1 VRWICVLLGLVLLLA
16 ACRDAE
22 EAGVRPEQATAADLT
37 ELVVRRGRLAE
48 IDARTLE
55 PVGRVVHLRGH
66 NGDVDLAPDGTRA
79 AVGGWKSVRIVD
91 LTSFEV
97 VADLPKPHGYSRLVS
112 WGDPGRIVVVNEVF
126 RWNSIDVLVLDAVSG
141 RLLSTRRFA
150 AEDGWTS
157 VARAAG
163 GSVAFL
169 LHPSGDIG
177 PTRLIHVDQSG
188 RSRLYRLDRIA
199 SGHEWVGPSSV
210 FRDLWP
216 GLTLDSDGAHAYVVG
231 ADDLVAEVDL
241 ERGRVEYH
249 SLEPSVSLAA
259 RFRNW
264 LEPSAEAKASDWT
277 QLGALWLGDGRL
289 AIFGSRTV
297 PLIDDDTHHEVG
309 EALGFRLIDTADW
322 SVRMVDDEVIWMER
336 SEDVL
341 LAWGHLWSSV
351 TETYSGIGLRAYDLN
366 GEALFHVLGDRRVE
380 AVSIV
385 GTMALAKLAEG
396 QGTFVVDLV
405 NGQVDPAEPAFIP
418 SRVVGSD
425 AP

>member
-1 VRWICVLLGLVLLLA
+1 
-16 ACRDAE
+16 
-22 EAGVRPEQATAADLT
+22 
-37 ELVVRRGRLAE
+37 
-48 IDARTLE
+48 
-55 PVGRVVHLRGH
+55 
-66 NGDVDLAPDGTRA
+66 
-79 AVGGWKSVRIVD
+79 VGGWKSVRIVD
-91 LTSFEV
+91 LTRFEV

-112 WGDPGRIVVVNEVF
+112 WGDPGRIVVLNEVF
-126 RWNSIDVLVLDAVSG
+126 RWNGIDVLVLDAVSG

-216 GLTLDSDGAHAYVVG
+216 GLALDSDGDHAYVVG

-249 SLEPSVSLAA
+249 SLAPSVSLAA

-277 QLGALWLGDGRL
+277 QLGALWLRDGRL
-289 AIFGSRTV
+289 ALFGNRTV
-297 PLIDDDTHHEVG
+297 PLIDGDTHHEVG
-309 EALGFRLIDTADW
+309 EALGFRLVDTTDW
-322 SVRMVDDEVIWMER
+322 SARMIDDEVIWMER
-336 SEDVL
+336 SGDVL

-396 QGTFVVDLV
+396 QGTFAVDLV

-418 SRVVGSD
+418 SRVVDSD